1 MKVHVALANG
11 RDETLSLPESST
23 ARDLKIMAQK
33 ALEQKF
39 LKLITAG
46 GYVFADP
53 LESLQ
58 AAGIKDGDRLTA
70 ISIEVNLVAA
80 VSAFALCV
88 GGQVTTWGNPR
99 LGGDSSKVKER
110 LSSVTQVQSTRQL
123 GSSTSTWWPWALL
136 DEEGIP
142 LPLHTFHV
150 MDILFVDGFSIDL
163 NFGSSVVV
171 LPDFVLGP
179 PYPSRPIDYVGQ
191 HTLRF
196 AFLASVKDQ
205 LREAK
210 LLKGT
215 SSAFAAILEGFS
227 NTRTFEP
234 SDLFQQILGWPMGIN
249 HEYDAAVLAHLADVR
264 RRLLDRRYRAI

>member
-136 DEEGIP
+136 DEEGCE
-142 LPLHTFHV
+142 V
-150 MDILFVDGFSIDL
+150 
-163 NFGSSVVV
+163 
-171 LPDFVLGP
+171 
-179 PYPSRPIDYVGQ
+179 
-191 HTLRF
+191 
-196 AFLASVKDQ
+196 
-205 LREAK
+205 
-210 LLKGT
+210 
-215 SSAFAAILEGFS
+215 
-227 NTRTFEP
+227 
-234 SDLFQQILGWPMGIN
+234 
-249 HEYDAAVLAHLADVR
+249 
-264 RRLLDRRYRAI
+264 